1 MCCVN
6 FWSTTAMTTAT
17 QQYRVH
23 QVLTLST
30 ATAERIYQR
39 HGVAAEAPCYKE
51 RRMKGGDVIERLRR
65 VAPGYVMVP
74 TDAGIAPSEVNQ
86 EAGRSIVFRSIG
98 TLDGASMDRMRA
110 TPDDDTVPKRKTVR
124 KGDRVNVPTLGMD
137 GTVMRT
143 TGTNAVIRLDGR
155 FLGGAV
161 QVPFDNLNL
170 HPPSP

>member
-1 MCCVN
+1 MQ
-6 FWSTTAMTTAT
+6 

-39 HGVAAEAPCYKE
+39 HGIAAEAPCYRE
-51 RRMKGGDVIERLRR
+51 RRMKGGQVVDRLRR

-74 TDAGIAPSEVNQ
+74 TDAGIAPSDVNT
-86 EAGRSIVFRSIG
+86 EAGRAIVFRSIG
-98 TLDGASMDRMRA
+98 MLDGESVMRMRA
-110 TPDDDTVPKRKTVR
+110 TPDDDKVPAKKVVR
-124 KGDRVNVPTLGMD
+124 KGDRVTLTTIGLD

-143 TGTNAVIRLDGR
+143 TGTKAVVRLDGR

-161 QVPFDNLNL
+161 QVPFDNLHL